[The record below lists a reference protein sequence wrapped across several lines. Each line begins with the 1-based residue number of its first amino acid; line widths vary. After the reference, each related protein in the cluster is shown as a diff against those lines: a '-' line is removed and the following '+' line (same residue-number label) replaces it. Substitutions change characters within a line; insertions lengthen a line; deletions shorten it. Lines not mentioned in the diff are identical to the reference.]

1 MLVRGVFLA
10 TMVLFSEP
18 NFFGLRPHAVKR
30 GLDIHSAGDF
40 LALAEHGS
48 VTGILTYDTW
58 YKDRDGQTGWFFLPS
73 ITTKSLPFAVNGLL
87 DPGLSKLFGTAP
99 RRCVGPRP
107 CRCAACT

>member
-1 MLVRGVFLA
+1 VLVLGVFLA

-18 NFFGLRPHAVKR
+18 NFFGIRPHAVKR

-58 YKDRDGQTGWFFLPS
+58 LRTVMGKPAGSFCRQS
-73 ITTKSLPFAVNGLL
+73 Q
-87 DPGLSKLFGTAP
+87 P
-99 RRCVGPRP
+99 RASRLR
-107 CRCAACT
+107 